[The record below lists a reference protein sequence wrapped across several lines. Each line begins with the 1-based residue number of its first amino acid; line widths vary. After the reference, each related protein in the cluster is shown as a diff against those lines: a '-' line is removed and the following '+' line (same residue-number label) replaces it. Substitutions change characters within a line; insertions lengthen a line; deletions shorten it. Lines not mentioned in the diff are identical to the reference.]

1 MQGQKSLSLKTRTI
15 SNVCLEIQAQVQIP
29 HTISTDAASKVNLQI
44 PHWNH
49 EVGDP
54 RKFLR
59 SKKFQVQMKFISL
72 IITKLL
78 VS

>member
-1 MQGQKSLSLKTRTI
+1 M
-15 SNVCLEIQAQVQIP
+15 P
-29 HTISTDAASKVNLQI
+29 HTISTDAASKANLQI
-44 PHWNH
+44 PRRNH

-59 SKKFQVQMKFISL
+59 SKKFQVQMKLMGL